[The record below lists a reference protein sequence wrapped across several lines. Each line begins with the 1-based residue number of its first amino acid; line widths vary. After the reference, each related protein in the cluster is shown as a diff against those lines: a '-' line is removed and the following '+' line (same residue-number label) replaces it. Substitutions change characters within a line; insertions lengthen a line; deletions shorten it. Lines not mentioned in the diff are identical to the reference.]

1 MKRFAKHLAKW
12 LLIAI
17 VAAIGVCYF
26 VWSMHS
32 IHRLIWLFVVV
43 AIAAFV
49 YRYMSEPD
57 WKECK
62 DKSGKKESV
71 LMTKWEQLGMVCTM
85 GIGCTI
91 LGALVWAVGYGVA
104 SVFEWNPDFWE
115 MYLLYGA
122 GSIAAVILVC
132 YTIFKVWTFC
142 GDLIH
147 DRYFARDTAKS
158 VLMWIAI
165 VVLCL
170 AVVGAILWF
179 LFPIAIKF

>member
-1 MKRFAKHLAKW
+1 MKKFTKHLAKW
-12 LLIAI
+12 LLMAI

-32 IHRLIWLFVVV
+32 IHRLIWFFAVV
-43 AIAAFV
+43 AVAAFV

-71 LMTKWEQLGMVCTM
+71 LMTKWEQLGMVLVM

-91 LGALVWAVGYGVA
+91 LGILAWSIGYGVA

-122 GSIAAVILVC
+122 GVILAIYIVF
-132 YTIFKVWTFC
+132 YTICSTWIFISDV
-142 GDLIH
+142 IH
-147 DRYFARDTAKS
+147 NRYFARDTLKS
-158 VLMWIAI
+158 ILMWTAI
-165 VVLCL
+165 VVCCL
-170 AVVGAILWF
+170 LVAGAILWF
-179 LFPIAIKF
+179 LFPVAIKF